1 MFWESIFMHKVK
13 EMRKTFFILISCF
26 LMFSPLYGQRKETFR
41 AFEDSIT
48 HLHREILN
56 ERNAMIRYQ
65 KNEQLL
71 KLFEDALKLRNS
83 INYPFDSVKTIS
95 ILTSPDKKVRIIT
108 WFLIAENGTHEHYGF
123 LQAYNSEKGKHV
135 TYPLTDS
142 WQKIVN
148 PNTQQ
153 LTPDTWFGALYTQ
166 IIQTK
171 DDDKTYYTL
180 LGWNG
185 GNVFSQYRVIEVLSL
200 NHDRPV
206 FGANIFRNYTKRTM
220 RVLFQIAPVGRMNLS
235 YEKQTLV
242 QKHEK
247 KKREKK
253 KKNSSKKNEL
263 PEMDTLSV
271 QMIIFDRLVPMDEH
285 LQKLA
290 ECYVGESSLND
301 AFIEQNGKWYF
312 RSDVLGRNPD
322 KELPAYER
330 KKPEFYKPVKKQ
342 VAPKQ

>member
-1 MFWESIFMHKVK
+1 MFLNRIFM
-13 EMRKTFFILISCF
+13 RKINKIRKLFFIAMGCC
-26 LMFSPLYGQRKETFR
+26 LMLSPLYGQRRETFR

-56 ERNAMIRYQ
+56 ERNTMLRYQ

-83 INYPFDSVKTIS
+83 INYPFDSVKTVS

-123 LQAYNSEKGKHV
+123 LQAYSSETGKHV
-135 TYPLTDS
+135 IYPLTDS

-148 PNTQQ
+148 PATQQ

-185 GNVFSQYRVIEVLSL
+185 GNVFSQYRVIEVLNL

-247 KKREKK
+247 KRKEKK
-253 KKNSSKKNEL
+253 KDSGKKNEL

-285 LQKLA
+285 LQKLPQ
-290 ECYVGESSLND
+290 CYVGESSLND
-301 AFIEQNGKWYF
+301 AFIEQKGKWIF

-322 KELPAYER
+322 RELPAYER
-330 KKPEFYKPVKKQ
+330 KKQEFYKPARKQ
-342 VAPKQ
+342 AAPKQ